1 MWCILFV
8 LLYHPSLQ
16 TVSFLSLQYYWLKYR
31 CNECQTYR
39 YKQMYRLSTT
49 SIRIS
54 VSRGKRWTVM
64 LRVHT
69 RSGDGEWAK
78 ATVDACSLVVMRP
91 VTDLEARLDAHN
103 RTLVSHLTW
112 KAPHDIRNLQVKK
125 KKTPTPTTENEKP
138 CNERKLN
145 MYSVKEKR
153 LPQLVAIVRLSWKP
167 YHKLTPP
174 FISSSGTVT
183 YPLRL
188 SAFSMHMA
196 GNSLLFFYYKVVLT
210 STVELARY
218 TWEGPR
224 DWY

>member
-1 MWCILFV
+1 
-8 LLYHPSLQ
+8 
-16 TVSFLSLQYYWLKYR
+16 
-31 CNECQTYR
+31 
-39 YKQMYRLSTT
+39 
-49 SIRIS
+49 
-54 VSRGKRWTVM
+54 M

-78 ATVDACSLVVMRP
+78 TTVDACSLVVMRP

-112 KAPHDIRNLQVKK
+112 KAPHDIRNLQVK

-188 SAFSMHMA
+188 SAFSMYMA

-218 TWEGPR
+218 SWEGPR